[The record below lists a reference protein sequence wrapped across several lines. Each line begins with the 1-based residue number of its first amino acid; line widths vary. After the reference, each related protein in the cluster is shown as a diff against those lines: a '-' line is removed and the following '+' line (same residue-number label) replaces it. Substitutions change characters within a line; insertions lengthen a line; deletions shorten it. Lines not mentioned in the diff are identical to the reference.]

1 MLLNNLLTTFVVF
14 GQLGLL
20 APLALLLDSP
30 LGSPTVDP
38 AKWRPAGGSS
48 KEGAFSLSPC
58 ALSSRQLQF
67 LKQPTPLPPSWA
79 LDRHALAPL
88 TAHGGELVATALGV
102 PLQLRQHLVC
112 CLHSSTQLSRLPLG
126 LPIILWQLLGLRWP
140 TLLVWCIPCGLVWR
154 RPHRALLF
162 PPYGLSLPGSFHPGS
177 PPCWSL
183 RWWQASWR

>member
-1 MLLNNLLTTFVVF
+1 MNNLLTTFVVF

-79 LDRHALAPL
+79 LDPPALAPL
-88 TAHGGELVATALGV
+88 TAHGGGLEATALGV
-102 PLQLRQHLVC
+102 PLQLGQPLVC
-112 CLHSSTQLSRLPLG
+112 RLHSSTQLPRLPLG
-126 LPIILWQLLGLRWP
+126 LPFVLWQLSGLR
-140 TLLVWCIPCGLVWR
+140 
-154 RPHRALLF
+154 
-162 PPYGLSLPGSFHPGS
+162 
-177 PPCWSL
+177 
-183 RWWQASWR
+183 